1 MNAYNRLI
9 DLLAQLTADGE
20 ITEEQAAGILL
31 NWQTLTGLETILP
44 LPMAEGI
51 REEEIDDDM
60 ILAILIAV
68 LGARARGARRP
79 ADIYARLA
87 PQYRRPVID
96 MIQDYHATQAG
107 DLAED
112 LAAGRLSIEDW
123 QRRVRT
129 LNQSVTRAMA
139 ELGAGRDLR
148 GMRDRLTAI
157 QRTQAAYLQR
167 FAEQIAARRLIAAN
181 PQLFPTGAAGL
192 TVNQIAARVRLYTG
206 AGRALFF
213 EGAEQDRQGD
223 AGWVIRYE
231 ARDDPDT
238 CSPCSAAEGYYL
250 PGEGPYPGDVC
261 LGAGNCRCVR
271 FAVFAPDVY
280 ARLIA
285 P

>member
-1 MNAYNRLI
+1 MSEYDRLI
-9 DLLAQLTADGE
+9 ELLAQLTADGE

-31 NWQTLTGLETILP
+31 NWQTLTGIETILP

-51 REEEIDDDM
+51 REEEIDDDL

-68 LGARARGARRP
+68 LGARARGARTP
-79 ADIYARLA
+79 AAIYARLA

-96 MIQDYHATQAG
+96 MIQDYHATQAE
-107 DLAED
+107 DLAER
-112 LAAGRLSIEDW
+112 LAANRLSVEQW
-123 QRRVRT
+123 QRAVRT
-129 LNQSVTRAMA
+129 LNQSVTRTMA
-139 ELGAGRDLR
+139 ELGAGRALR
-148 GMRDRLTAI
+148 GMRDRLTTI

-181 PQLFPTGAAGL
+181 PQLFPNGAAGL

-213 EGAEQDRQGD
+213 EGAEQERQGE

-231 ARDDPDT
+231 ARDDSET

-250 PGEGPYPGDVC
+250 PGAGPYPGDVC

-271 FAVFAPDVY
+271 FAVYAPDIY
-280 ARLIA
+280 ARLTA
-285 P
+285 